1 MEEKL
6 KLMTKPSKDPALFTF
21 FNEVGIIAQLSS
33 NAFERVMLHGLT
45 VSQFSVLNNLA
56 RLGDG
61 KSPSWLANAFQ
72 VTRGAMTNTLS
83 KLEASG
89 FVEVRPDEAD
99 GRGKIIYL
107 TKAGGK
113 ARAEALKAQ
122 APLLAEL
129 MGDFSEK
136 EFEAAIPFLA
146 RLRTH
151 LDAAR
156 D

>member
-1 MEEKL
+1 
-6 KLMTKPSKDPALFTF
+6 MTKPPSDPALFTF
-21 FNEVGIIAQLSS
+21 FNEIGIISQLSA
-33 NAFERVMLHGLT
+33 NAFERVLPHGLT

-61 KSPSWLANAFQ
+61 RSPSWLASAFQ

-83 KLEASG
+83 KLEARG
-89 FVEVRPDEAD
+89 FVDIRADEQD
-99 GRGKIIYL
+99 GRGKNVFL
-107 TKAGGK
+107 TKAGAK
-113 ARAEALKAQ
+113 ARADGVESQ
-122 APLLAEL
+122 TPLLAEIL
-129 MGDFSEK
+129 ENFSEK
-136 EFEAAIPFLA
+136 EFAAAVPFLA

>member
-1 MEEKL
+1 
-6 KLMTKPSKDPALFTF
+6 MTTPSKDPALFTF

-33 NAFERVMLHGLT
+33 NAFERVMPHGLT
-45 VSQFSVLNNLA
+45 MSQFSVLNNLA

-83 KLEASG
+83 KLEKSG
-89 FVEVRPDEAD
+89 FVDVRADETD
-99 GRGKIIYL
+99 GRAKKVYL
-107 TKAGGK
+107 TRAGGR
-113 ARAEALKAQ
+113 ARQAALKAQ
-122 APLLAEL
+122 APLLSEL
-129 MGDFSEK
+129 MGGFSEQ

-146 RLRTH
+146 RLRAH

>member
-1 MEEKL
+1 
-6 KLMTKPSKDPALFTF
+6 MTKPPSDPALFTF

-33 NAFERVMLHGLT
+33 NAFERVMPHDLT

-61 KSPSWLANAFQ
+61 RSPSWLANAFQ
-72 VTRGAMTNTLS
+72 VTKGAMTNTLS
-83 KLEASG
+83 KLEARG
-89 FVEVRPDEAD
+89 FVDVRADEED
-99 GRGKIIYL
+99 GRGKKVFL
-107 TKAGGK
+107 TKAGAK
-113 ARAEALKAQ
+113 ARRDALKSQ
-122 APLLAEL
+122 APLLGTL
-129 MGDFSEK
+129 MGSFSEK

-146 RLRTH
+146 KLRAH

>member
-1 MEEKL
+1 
-6 KLMTKPSKDPALFTF
+6 MTKPPKDPTLFTF

-33 NAFERVMLHGLT
+33 NAFERVMPHGLT

-56 RLGDG
+56 RLGDD

-89 FVEVRPDEAD
+89 FVEVRRDEED
-99 GRGKIIYL
+99 GRGKKVYL
-107 TKAGGK
+107 TKPGGK
-113 ARAEALKAQ
+113 ARAAALKAQ

-129 MGDFSEK
+129 MGGFSEK

-146 RLRTH
+146 RLRAH

>member
-1 MEEKL
+1 
-6 KLMTKPSKDPALFTF
+6 MTTPPKDPALFTF

-33 NAFERVMLHGLT
+33 NAFERVMPHGLT
-45 VSQFSVLNNLA
+45 MSQFSVLNNLA

-61 KSPSWLANAFQ
+61 KSPSWLAKAFQ

-89 FVEVRPDEAD
+89 FVEVRRDEAD
-99 GRGKIIYL
+99 GRGKKVYL
-107 TKAGGK
+107 TRAGAK
-113 ARAEALKAQ
+113 ARIAALKAQ
-122 APLLAEL
+122 APLLKEL
-129 MGDFSEK
+129 MGDFSEA

-146 RLRTH
+146 RLRAH